1 MTREHAVSEVIG
13 SILLISLVGIAVAI
27 IAIMFLSQPVPVET
41 QSLNVIAGNNL
52 THLFLYHDGGD
63 AMVPGEFILQLDST
77 KYTQG
82 AYTGW
87 LAPGN
92 AWPWE
97 IGEILEIP
105 LNQVGGIPERI
116 LIISTREGQET
127 LIKQITIG
135 QVVTP
140 GPITPRPTPTP
151 GPGDDCVVNFTERLQ
166 NGSVFFTRDRRGNQ
180 AYVSGYLNFTI
191 DAPGSYIR
199 IGATNTSLN
208 PGDTLSIYVAP
219 PNPNRNPEIRI
230 FSVGTIGW
238 TIRLEGTGSDVGLI
252 RLNGGLIGNVISD
265 SWITAFRDFESSFS
279 LYIDGGTEN
288 TRLIIN
294 NTTKVN
300 EPTGD
305 SFRIVNIRPSEPT
318 LFLLIY
324 PAGSGTGTGGSPIFF
339 IGHADEILRNNQ
351 PYNL

>member
-1 MTREHAVSEVIG
+1 MTREYAVSEVIG

-27 IAIMFLSQPVPVET
+27 IAIIFLSQPVPVVT
-41 QSLNVIAGNNL
+41 QNLNIIPSYANQ
-52 THLFLYHDGGD
+52 TLFLYHDGGD
-63 AMVPGEFILQLDST
+63 TMVRGEYKIRFLPSGDEPVIPVEMW
-77 KYTQG
+77 Y
-82 AYTGW
+82 
-87 LAPGN
+87 
-92 AWPWE
+92 
-97 IGEILEIP
+97 IGTTLSIP
-105 LNQVGGIPERI
+105 VVPQPDRI
-116 LIISTREGQET
+116 LIISTRDGQES
-127 LIKQITIG
+127 LIKEMSIG
-135 QVVTP
+135 QVITP

-238 TIRLEGTGSDVGLI
+238 TIRLEGTGSDVGQI

-265 SWITAFRDFESSFS
+265 SWITAFRDYDSSFS

-294 NTTKVN
+294 NTTLVN
-300 EPTGD
+300 GPTPD

-318 LFLLIY
+318 LFLLTY
-324 PAGSGTGTGGSPIFF
+324 PAGSGTGTGGSPVFF

>member
-97 IGEILEIP
+97 IGETLEIP
-105 LNQVGGIPERI
+105 LIQVGGIPERI

-127 LIKQITIG
+127 LIKEMSIG
-135 QVVTP
+135 QIITP

-166 NGSVFFTRDRRGNQ
+166 NGSVYFSRDERGPTGQTSLTGFIN
-180 AYVSGYLNFTI
+180 LTI
-191 DAPGSYIR
+191 NGTGSYIYR
-199 IGATNTSLN
+199 DGIPVYSLDPGAL
-208 PGDTLSIYVAP
+208 LSIRFDGDNNV
-219 PNPNRNPEIRI
+219 RI
-230 FSVGTIGW
+230 FAVGDRGWSVSGFSIVRHNGIPVPGTLKDI
-238 TIRLEGTGSDVGLI
+238 
-252 RLNGGLIGNVISD
+252 
-265 SWITAFRDFESSFS
+265 WITS
-279 LYIDGGTEN
+279 YIGLHSTLTFTAGAGGN
-288 TRLIIN
+288 NQFVRLIIN
-294 NTTKVN
+294 GTKTD
-300 EPTGD
+300 EMST
-305 SFRIVNIRPSEPT
+305 SLYQFVNIRPSEPT
-318 LFLLIY
+318 LIILNY
-324 PAGSGTGTGGSPIFF
+324 PDSQQRPVFF
-339 IGHADEILRNNQ
+339 IGQADEVWRGNTKIY
-351 PYNL
+351 PIP